1 MGQWGGEASGVWGW
15 RKSRHHVIVLV
26 WRVCVCACDNV
37 APVKRHVAAVSI
49 RGPGTEFATD
59 STRIWVRSVV
69 RVLGPDSG

>member
-1 MGQWGGEASGVWGW
+1 M
-15 RKSRHHVIVLV
+15 IVLV